1 MLIFKRTSISVGL
14 ILSLSFSLLSQQNDL
29 ITVRAGT
36 RILDYFP
43 IHTRY
48 RYPEFVPG
56 KVFFHNGTYAA
67 FRLNYSYL
75 VEEMHY
81 VVSRDTMSIIN
92 KKDIEFIVMEQDTFL
107 FDKIYLEIIWN
118 KAPLTVALHEYIK
131 LKEIQKK
138 DPYGVASSGSATKSY
153 TNMRTDGNYYRLTV
167 NEDMIFQR
175 VRDYY
180 LAAPGSE
187 FQPYNRKNV
196 LKLFPQYEEDIKI
209 FIKSND
215 IDFSS
220 REDLFELSEYLQ
232 IKAP

>member
-1 MLIFKRTSISVGL
+1 
-14 ILSLSFSLLSQQNDL
+14 
-29 ITVRAGT
+29 
-36 RILDYFP
+36 
-43 IHTRY
+43 
-48 RYPEFVPG
+48 
-56 KVFFHNGTYAA
+56 
-67 FRLNYSYL
+67 
-75 VEEMHY
+75 
-81 VVSRDTMSIIN
+81 
-92 KKDIEFIVMEQDTFL
+92 MEQDTFL
-107 FDKIYLEIIWN
+107 YDKVYLEIIWK
-118 KAPLTVALHEYIK
+118 KAALTVALHEYIK

-167 NEDMIFQR
+167 NEDMVFQR

-180 LAAPGSE
+180 LAAPGNG

-209 FIKSND
+209 FLKSND
-215 IDFSS
+215 TDFGS